1 MDKDTRIN
9 VKVKLWLLQYKELK
23 ENTCIPS
30 TERYHSRKCE
40 RELSDDVTFALPLI
54 LTPSFSEIAGT
65 HHSSPTLTIMCSVND
80 HHRLRSLRSQI

>member
-9 VKVKLWLLQYKELK
+9 VKVKLWLLQYKEL
-23 ENTCIPS
+23 N
-30 TERYHSRKCE
+30 SRKCE
-40 RELSDDVTFALPLI
+40 RELSDDVTFTLPLI

-80 HHRLRSLRSQI
+80 HHWLRSLPQI

>member
-30 TERYHSRKCE
+30 TEHYHSRKCE
-40 RELSDDVTFALPLI
+40 RELSDDVTFA